1 MSYHPWWSPPSQSYI
16 LTITFQTKSL
26 ENLMLKTPENTEK
39 HQAQKQTWVTT
50 SVIPAYSITYTL
62 HASR

>member
-1 MSYHPWWSPPSQSYI
+1 MSYHPWWSPPPQSYI

-39 HQAQKQTWVTT
+39 HQAQKQT
-50 SVIPAYSITYTL
+50 
-62 HASR
+62 